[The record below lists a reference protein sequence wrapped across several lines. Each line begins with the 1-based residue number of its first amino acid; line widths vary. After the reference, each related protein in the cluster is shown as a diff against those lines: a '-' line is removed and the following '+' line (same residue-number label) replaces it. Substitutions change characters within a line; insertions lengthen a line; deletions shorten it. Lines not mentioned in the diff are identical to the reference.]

1 MANSNTPAILL
12 LNIPAGALC
21 GIDLLSFTTSPRFQ
35 GIKNLPPGWHFVFT
49 GATTSHSVR
58 HGIWFRIHP
67 ASSTSPADLIIKKW
81 SPEKEELIP
90 ETSPTTLLQ
99 HHANLGAIWTE
110 SLTPYRQSAA
120 FATTTST
127 ESEPL
132 VEEEKHDWHDL
143 TDCIS
148 AALLT
153 RITGESTPDNW
164 TLTTASSAK
173 QDEDHIPGLSMGSET
188 LESEH
193 ELRFLPVNLK
203 QTWREGA
210 IGRERTEAAQDRS
223 WALGDLVE
231 RFCQGRAQGQQDAEG
246 DDGGEGDGEWE
257 VVGELQVT
265 FLMVLTLANY
275 SCLEQWKR
283 LLGLV
288 LTCKAAVG
296 EREAFYVKVVK
307 LLRLQLQHCG
317 DVDGG
322 LFDLSDDGGALL
334 KGLLK
339 QFRRAVDEVYKEGES
354 TVKDELE
361 ELEGFLRTQHG
372 WELSDSYVRRGMLEL
387 EDGEQV
393 EMEIND
399 LEGED
404 ERGEYAPIIVDT
416 IEHGPTID
424 SNKNGS

>member
-1 MANSNTPAILL
+1 
-12 LNIPAGALC
+12 
-21 GIDLLSFTTSPRFQ
+21 
-35 GIKNLPPGWHFVFT
+35 
-49 GATTSHSVR
+49 
-58 HGIWFRIHP
+58 
-67 ASSTSPADLIIKKW
+67 
-81 SPEKEELIP
+81 
-90 ETSPTTLLQ
+90 
-99 HHANLGAIWTE
+99 
-110 SLTPYRQSAA
+110 
-120 FATTTST
+120 
-127 ESEPL
+127 
-132 VEEEKHDWHDL
+132 
-143 TDCIS
+143 
-148 AALLT
+148 
-153 RITGESTPDNW
+153 
-164 TLTTASSAK
+164 
-173 QDEDHIPGLSMGSET
+173 MGSET